1 MLNLRHG
8 GAVLA
13 LVALSCASRQA
24 PALVGQPIQKP
35 VAVLVRVS
43 DEVVQTDDFGG
54 TASLVETIER
64 GLAERGVESEIFA
77 ADDDNPP
84 APRIEIWVERWDAG
98 DRGERAAMRLGTGT
112 ATAVATGIAGG
123 GIVGS
128 LATAGGYV
136 VLCRIYREGETQPA
150 YVHRYSGMIVG
161 TEAEA
166 SADEGEDVGESIV
179 TDALR
184 KPRAKRTK

>member
-1 MLNLRHG
+1 MITLRHG
-8 GAVLA
+8 GALLA
-13 LVALSCASRQA
+13 LAAFSCASRQA
-24 PALVGQPIQKP
+24 PTLVGQPIKKP

-43 DEVVQTDDFGG
+43 DEVAQTDDFGG

-98 DRGERAAMRLGTGT
+98 DRGERAAMRLGTTT
-112 ATAVATGIAGG
+112 ATAVASHIAGG
-123 GIVGS
+123 GIIATVS
-128 LATAGGYV
+128 TAGAYIV
-136 VLCRIYREGETQPA
+136 HCRIYREGETQPA
-150 YVHRYSGMIVG
+150 YVHRYSGRIVG

-179 TDALR
+179 ADAFR